1 MELRPLRQDPIPLA
15 GGLDLVSIPL
25 MVKPG
30 RCIAA
35 TNYEPDINGGY
46 SRIAGIERYDG
57 RTKPSAANYS
67 VANCTIT
74 GSVSVG
80 NTITGVTSAATAKVL
95 YVVSASRL
103 IVTRVNGAFVAE
115 TFNVGGS
122 PQGTISSV
130 IEDGEPSMTLHAE
143 YKNAVADDYRTDIQ
157 KPTGS
162 GAIRGVV
169 HYGGYDYAFRDNA
182 GGTACVMYKATASG
196 WTAVT
201 FGREIQ
207 FNTAVGEIFEGD
219 TVTGFTSG
227 ATGVVR
233 RALLRTGTWTVNGVG
248 TLVFDSV
255 TGAFQSGEALRVGG
269 VTKATSTSVD
279 TAITLSPGG
288 KFEFDIA
295 NFNGTSD
302 RLYCVDGVNI
312 PGEFDGTRWVPIRTG
327 TASSTP
333 KFIKVHRKHLI
344 FATANQ
350 IITSGTGEPYS
361 YTALT
366 GASRLLTS
374 HEITGLMPETGD
386 VTSGALTVTTNKE
399 IYILYG
405 SDTSDFNLVLHA
417 ANSSARPYTLQNIGI
432 THFLDTQGITHIYAS
447 QAFGNFQLKVITNDI
462 QPLIDQKIGLEVA
475 SCVVRKKNQY
485 RVFFS
490 DGSGVI
496 LQLTGGVSG
505 RNISCM
511 YFDYGSSRAF
521 NTVYSFIDSSGDER
535 ILAGGTDGYVYELD
549 VGTSLDG
556 DNVRSFLMLQ
566 FNHSGSVR
574 VRKNYLRTALQLNAE
589 GIVNVR
595 CGYDLGFGRTG
606 ISQTSYFDKSISG
619 QGGYWDAILTGDYV
633 WDGGSLQELIL
644 HTPGNGDSIAIV
656 VSGDTDLNSP
666 YTIHACIP
674 YYKLGRYER

>member
-1 MELRPLRQDPIPLA
+1 MQVRPLRQDPIPLA

-25 MVKPG
+25 LVKPG
-30 RCIAA
+30 RCIAS

-67 VANCTIT
+67 VVNCTIT

-103 IVTRVNGAFVAE
+103 IVTRVSGTFVAE

-130 IEDGEPSMTLHAE
+130 AEDGELSMTLHAE

-162 GAIRGVV
+162 GSIRGTV

-196 WTAVT
+196 WSAVT

-207 FNTAVGEIFEGD
+207 FSTAVGEIFEGD

-279 TAITLSPGG
+279 TAIALSPGG

-312 PGEFDGTRWVPIRTG
+312 PGEFDGTRWVPIRT
-327 TASSTP
+327 ASVSATP
-333 KFIKVHRKHLI
+333 KFVKSHRKHLV
-344 FATANQ
+344 FATSNQ

-366 GASRLLTS
+366 GAARLLVAR
-374 HEITGLMPETGD
+374 EITGLMPETGD
-386 VTSGALTVTTNKE
+386 VTSGALVVTTSKE

-417 ANSSARPYTLQNIGI
+417 PTSGARAYTLQNIGI
-432 THFLDTQGITHIYAS
+432 THFLDTQGVTHIYAS
-447 QAFGNFQLKVITNDI
+447 QAFGNFQMKVVTSAI
-462 QPLIDQKIGLEVA
+462 QPLIDAKIGLEVA

-485 RVFFS
+485 RIFFS
-490 DGSGVI
+490 DGTGII

-505 RNISCM
+505 RSVSCM
-511 YFDYGSSRAF
+511 YFDYGVAF
-521 NTVYSFIDSSGDER
+521 NTVHSFVDSTGAER

-549 VGTSLDG
+549 VGTSFDG
-556 DNVRSFLMLQ
+556 ANIKSLLMLQ
-566 FNHSGSVR
+566 FNHSGTVM
-574 VRKNYLRTALQLNAE
+574 VRKNYLRTILQLNAR
-589 GIVNVR
+589 GMVNVR
-595 CGYDLGFGRTG
+595 CGYDLGFGRLGTPQ
-606 ISQTSYFDKSISG
+606 SNYFSKTLSG

-633 WDGGSLQELIL
+633 WDGGSLQELKM

-656 VSGDTDLNSP
+656 VSGDTDLNPP
-666 YTIHACIP
+666 YTITACIP
-674 YYKLGRYER
+674 YYKLGRFER